1 MIQDCEIPYCGNH
14 RGESHGESSW
24 GYAAQR
30 DFSKAPLGVVTEDR
44 QQIKTNS
51 AL

>member
-14 RGESHGESSW
+14 RGESHGESSR